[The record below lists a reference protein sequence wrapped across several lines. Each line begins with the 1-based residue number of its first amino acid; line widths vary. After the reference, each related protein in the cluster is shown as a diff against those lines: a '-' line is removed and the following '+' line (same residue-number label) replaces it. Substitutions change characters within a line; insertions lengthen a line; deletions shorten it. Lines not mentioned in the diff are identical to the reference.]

1 MDNKP
6 VTFNPLQLKLLDDAV
21 AIAEELISN
30 HYKMSSTQWLRS
42 RYDVKT
48 FKDLE
53 GDEIVDGPVAQV
65 LGYSARKKDGTLGS
79 SVVNYYSVCFQD
91 GTILEK
97 IAQNQI
103 LSLFPFLVYIT
114 VHELIHIVRFSTFQQ
129 IYSASSEALCAMEE
143 ERKVHAIT
151 SKILKCIAID
161 GMDNVL
167 LYYQKWL

>member
-1 MDNKP
+1 MKKTI
-6 VTFNPLQLKLLDDAV
+6 TFNPMQLKLLDDAV
-21 AIAEELISN
+21 VISEELISN
-30 HYKMSSTQWLRS
+30 YYKMSSTQWLRS

-48 FKDLE
+48 LKDLK

-65 LGYSARKKDGTLGS
+65 LGYNARKKDGTLGS
-79 SVVNYYSVCFQD
+79 SVLNYYTVCFQD
-91 GTILEK
+91 DAILQK
-97 IAQNQI
+97 IAQNQNLI
-103 LSLFPFLVYIT
+103 LLPLLVYIT

-129 IYSASSEALCAMEE
+129 IYSASSEAQCAMEE

-151 SKILKCIAID
+151 SDILKKVAIQ

>member
-1 MDNKP
+1 MDKT
-6 VTFNPLQLKLLDDAV
+6 VTFNSVQLKVLDDAV

-48 FKDLE
+48 LKDLE

-65 LGYSARKKDGTLGS
+65 LGYDARKKDSTLGS
-79 SVVNYYSVCFQD
+79 SVVNYYTVCFQD
-91 GTILEK
+91 STILEK
-97 IAQNQI
+97 TAQNKT
-103 LSLFPFLVYIT
+103 LLMFPFLVYIA
-114 VHELIHIVRFSTFQQ
+114 VHELIHIIRFSTFQQ
-129 IYSASSEALCAMEE
+129 IYSASSEAQCAMEE
-143 ERKVHAIT
+143 EKKVHAIT
-151 SKILKCIAID
+151 SKILKGVAIE